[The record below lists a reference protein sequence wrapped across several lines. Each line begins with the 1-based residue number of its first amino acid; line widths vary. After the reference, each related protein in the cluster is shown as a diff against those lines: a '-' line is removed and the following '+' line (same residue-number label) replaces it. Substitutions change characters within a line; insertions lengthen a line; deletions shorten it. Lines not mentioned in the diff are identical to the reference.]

1 LNPPRT
7 AGFPSFI
14 TTSEGNSVIAWIVLI
29 VAGVLEV
36 AWALGMKMSE
46 GFTRPLVSVV
56 TIILI
61 VVSLFLLNWSLK
73 TLPVGTAYAVWTG
86 IGTVGTVALGI
97 ALFGESA
104 SPARL
109 ICLGLIIAG
118 VIGLRFLSAE

>member
-1 LNPPRT
+1 M
-7 AGFPSFI
+7 
-14 TTSEGNSVIAWIVLI
+14 AWIVLI
-29 VAGVLEV
+29 VAGLLEV

-61 VVSLFLLNWSLK
+61 VVSLVLLNWSLK

-97 ALFGESA
+97 AVFGESA

-109 ICLGLIIAG
+109 ICLALIIAG
-118 VIGLRFLSAE
+118 IIGLRFLSAD

>member
-1 LNPPRT
+1 M
-7 AGFPSFI
+7 
-14 TTSEGNSVIAWIVLI
+14 LI

-36 AWALGMKMSE
+36 AWALGLKMSE

-61 VVSLFLLNWSLK
+61 IVSLVLLNWSLK

-97 ALFGESA
+97 AFFGESA

-118 VIGLRFLSAE
+118 IIGLRFLSAE